1 MYKVYQVYI
10 RDTLLENSIL
20 KIKIKI
26 SIDVCSLNYKQVKCA
41 LDEAKWK

>member
-20 KIKIKI
+20 KIKINI
-26 SIDVCSLNYKQVKCA
+26 SIYSLNYKQVKCA